1 MFSTFS
7 FLCFAME
14 GCRAELHRASNSQR
28 DGLWLAC
35 IFDIITLHLAF
46 LDSVFQGMKVDDFTS
61 PPDTPSLLGD

>member
-35 IFDIITLHLAF
+35 IFDIITLHLSF
-46 LDSVFQGMKVDDFTS
+46 LDSVFQGIKVDDFIS